1 MGKYQTQLNKLL
13 TKASTLKL
21 INELSVG
28 FNTQILSISDQTL
41 ADISKKSSNNKK
53 KSIKSNNSEDSDDES
68 DEIFS
73 FEAYMKLK
81 KQNRDKSDN
90 EELDDIGNEADDVYP
105 VDQDANYQIISKH
118 FEAATTMNDNIDH
131 SVLNFDDLKSI
142 HLREDSSESDSSDTN
157 DYADSKVSIN
167 TKESATNKHKWSVD
181 ETEENGKSVISD
193 DKSSVSTNH
202 LIAINTNTNSMRK
215 HRWSVD
221 EDDDDDD
228 KEKEDEFYDE
238 TDSAMGI
245 KSPVLSDNNSKPKT
259 FTNALKKRASKS
271 VKSLK
276 LKKKSSKNNVAKVK
290 KKKIKKEIKSEN
302 SGLNEVSLGLMST
315 MEQKWN
321 NLCDR
326 ALNDYD
332 WNERDCQMLLDEA
345 SILNKRE
352 IVVYSQWL
360 LECNNVCKQNKNTM
374 KSIKCAVIIG
384 YPAGQQCLASKVSEI
399 KWCIK
404 HKVDKVIVVLSA
416 GKIIDRHWNYVKKE
430 VAALYKVTGKKCKL
444 EIRHAKSQ
452 KIDNSTKAM
461 FQQTVD
467 KILQ

>member
-202 LIAINTNTNSMRK
+202 LIAINTNTNSMKNIDGVWMKMMMMMIRRK
-215 HRWSVD
+215 R
-221 EDDDDDD
+221 
-228 KEKEDEFYDE
+228 
-238 TDSAMGI
+238 
-245 KSPVLSDNNSKPKT
+245 
-259 FTNALKKRASKS
+259 
-271 VKSLK
+271 
-276 LKKKSSKNNVAKVK
+276 
-290 KKKIKKEIKSEN
+290 
-302 SGLNEVSLGLMST
+302 
-315 MEQKWN
+315 
-321 NLCDR
+321 
-326 ALNDYD
+326 
-332 WNERDCQMLLDEA
+332 
-345 SILNKRE
+345 
-352 IVVYSQWL
+352 
-360 LECNNVCKQNKNTM
+360 
-374 KSIKCAVIIG
+374 
-384 YPAGQQCLASKVSEI
+384 
-399 KWCIK
+399 
-404 HKVDKVIVVLSA
+404 
-416 GKIIDRHWNYVKKE
+416 
-430 VAALYKVTGKKCKL
+430 
-444 EIRHAKSQ
+444 
-452 KIDNSTKAM
+452 
-461 FQQTVD
+461 
-467 KILQ
+467 